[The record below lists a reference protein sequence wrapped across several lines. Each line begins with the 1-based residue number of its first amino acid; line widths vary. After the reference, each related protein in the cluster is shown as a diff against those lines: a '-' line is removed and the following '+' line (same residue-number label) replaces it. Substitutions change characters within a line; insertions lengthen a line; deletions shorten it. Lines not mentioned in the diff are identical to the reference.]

1 MDVSII
7 IVNYNTKQ
15 LLKDC
20 LNSIYEHTKDIDFEI
35 IVSDNGSKDGS
46 VEMIKTEFRQVILI
60 ENNANLGFG
69 KANNRAL
76 AVAKGKY
83 IFYLNS
89 DTILLNNAVKLFF
102 DYFEENKEKENIGA
116 LGCNLLD
123 KQGNINASYAS
134 YASYPNFNGKI
145 KDLIHAN
152 YGLWKHIFFKIIH
165 KKIENT
171 GKHKSIYEKKI
182 GEVGFIIGAD
192 LFIENNEFAKFD
204 EKYFL
209 YLEETDLE
217 WNLYKKTGKKCY
229 LIEGPKIIH
238 LEGESSKETKKLPY
252 YDLTSFSGRCKC
264 ISRVYYCKKN
274 YSRFKSFII
283 KILTLLLWLNPLI
296 IKYTY
301 KSIFKL
307 LKT

>member
-20 LNSIYEHTKDIDFEI
+20 LNSIYEHTKDINFEI

-46 VEMIKTEFRQVILI
+46 IEMLKTEFPQVILI

-123 KQGNINASYAS
+123 KQGNINAS

-238 LEGESSKETKKLPY
+238 LEGESSKETEKLPY

-307 LKT
+307 LKA

>member
-123 KQGNINASYAS
+123 KQGNINAS

>member
-46 VEMIKTEFRQVILI
+46 VEMIKTEFSQVILI

-123 KQGNINASYAS
+123 KQGNINAS

-238 LEGESSKETKKLPY
+238 LEGESSKETEKLPY